1 MNLLEI
7 KNLNILSQDKTKLLS
22 GVNLAVKKN
31 SIHAILG
38 PNGSGKTTLA
48 HGLMGLNANKIVS
61 GKIIFSG
68 VDISKLPTFK
78 RAKMGLTLAW
88 QEPARFEGI
97 KVCDYLAIGLKKYDL
112 AEIEKG
118 LDLVELS
125 PKIYC
130 QRLVDE
136 KLSGG
141 ERKRIELA
149 AVLLMKPRLM
159 ILDEPDAG
167 LDIIVYNE
175 FYELLT
181 TIKEKTGSSIMLITH
196 REEAGLVADS
206 ATLLWQGKMIISA
219 DFKKTMLK
227 YCELSGRKKSCQL
240 KNCPERIK
248 MSS

>member
-7 KNLNILSQDKTKLLS
+7 KNLNIYTADKIKLLS
-22 GVNLAVKKN
+22 EVNLIVKPN

-48 HGLMGLNANKIVS
+48 NALMGLVANKIVK
-61 GKIIFSG
+61 GRIIFAG
-68 VDISKLPTFK
+68 RDITDLPTFA

-88 QEPARFEGI
+88 QEPARFEGV
-97 KVCDYLAIGLKKYDL
+97 KVCDYLALGMKNYDKE
-112 AEIEKG
+112 EIKRA
-118 LDLVELS
+118 LDLVELE
-125 PKIYC
+125 PKIYGE
-130 QRLVDE
+130 RMVDE

-175 FYELLT
+175 FYELLAT
-181 TIKEKTGSSIMLITH
+181 VKKETGAGIMLITH
-196 REEAGLVADS
+196 REEAGLIADS
-206 ATLLWQGKMIISA
+206 ATLLWRGEMIISG
-219 DFKKTMLK
+219 DFRQAMRK
-227 YCELSGRKKSCQL
+227 YCEMSGRKKTCKL
-240 KNCPERIK
+240 KTCLK
-248 MSS
+248 

>member
-7 KNLNILSQDKTKLLS
+7 KNLNILASDKTKLLS
-22 GVNLAVKKN
+22 GVNLVVKKN

-48 HGLMGLNANKIVS
+48 QALLGLNTNKIIK
-61 GKIIFSG
+61 GKIKFLG
-68 VDISKLPTFK
+68 QDISRLPTFK
-78 RAKMGLTLAW
+78 RARMGLTLAW

-97 KVCDYLAIGLKKYDL
+97 KVCDYLGLGMKSYDKE
-112 AEIEKG
+112 EINRALNLVG
-118 LDLVELS
+118 LE

-130 QRLVDE
+130 ERLVDE

-175 FYELLT
+175 FYELLAT
-181 TIKEKTGSSIMLITH
+181 VKKETGAGIMLITH
-196 REEAGLVADS
+196 REEAGLIADS
-206 ATLLWQGKMIISA
+206 ATLLWRGKMIISS
-219 DFKKTMLK
+219 DFRQTMRR
-227 YCELSGRKKSCQL
+227 YCEMSGRQKTCKL
-240 KNCPERIK
+240 KTCLK
-248 MSS
+248 